1 MPVTFNK
8 RNKEKARQER
18 QAEKRLRRDERRVK
32 RNLPAAPEEAQLIE
46 GEALVEGEAPAT
58 DELSGPRATE
68 IAEPVVE
75 GPLTEAATTG

>member
-18 QAEKRLRRDERRVK
+18 QAEKRVRRDERRVK
-32 RNLPAAPEEAQLIE
+32 RNQPAAPEDASLIE
-46 GEALVEGEAPAT
+46 GEAFVDGESPAT

-68 IAEPVVE
+68 IAEPAD
-75 GPLTEAATTG
+75 GPRAEAATSG